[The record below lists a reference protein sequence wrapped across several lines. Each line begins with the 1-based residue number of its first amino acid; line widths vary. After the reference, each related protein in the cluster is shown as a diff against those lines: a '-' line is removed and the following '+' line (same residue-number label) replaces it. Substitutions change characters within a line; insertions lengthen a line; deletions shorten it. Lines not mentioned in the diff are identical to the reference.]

1 MVKEMERFSGQFVMH
16 KSESD
21 TRTEKGDDWKG
32 YDK

>member
-1 MVKEMERFSGQFVMH
+1 MINKKWIDSRAICFAQMG
-16 KSESD
+16 SD